1 MIPHGRSMSLTSN
14 RSLQR
19 RAQHGFTMVELIVVM
34 ILIGILGAIGVGTM
48 FDRKSFDAAA
58 FTEQTRA
65 LLRYAQKA
73 AIARNTPV
81 WVELDD
87 NRVGLCHVEPH
98 GACPPAHQVPAP
110 GGMVGGA
117 ETETHCQSPGWFCIG
132 RPEGVRLQSSQA
144 INQFSFDGLGR
155 PVDKS
160 GPVSGLS
167 LSITGDGE
175 TRTITVSE
183 ETGYVQ

>member
-1 MIPHGRSMSLTSN
+1 MTVIVRYSN
-14 RSLQR
+14 PMREER
-19 RAQHGFTMVELIVVM
+19 GFTMVELIIVM
-34 ILIGILGAIGVGTM
+34 ILIGVLSAIAVGGF

-58 FTEQTRA
+58 FTEETRA

-87 NRVGLCHVEPH
+87 NRIGLCHVEPH
-98 GACPPAHQVPAP
+98 GACPPESQVVAP
-110 GGMVGGA
+110 GGTIGGA
-117 ETETHCQSPGWFCIG
+117 DTETHCQSPGWFCIG
-132 RPEGVRLQSSQA
+132 RPEGIRVQVSQA

-155 PVDKS
+155 PVDQR
-160 GPVSGLS
+160 GPVSGLT
-167 LSITGDGE
+167 LTITGDGQ
-175 TRTITVSE
+175 TNTVTVSE